1 MTQLYTYETFT
12 PGTVLGEWAE
22 PLDARLVATWER
34 LFGAEARDQ
43 PARQVGLTVAL
54 MIRAYLNV
62 VTPRPP
68 GNIHAQQILSIDGLP
83 GVGETVRSR
92 IRCLGKEIRR
102 ERRYLQ
108 LEVSGVGERERN
120 LYTGRMNLIW
130 AA

>member
-1 MTQLYTYETFT
+1 M
-12 PGTVLGEWAE
+12 
-22 PLDARLVATWER
+22 
-34 LFGAEARDQ
+34 
-43 PARQVGLTVAL
+43 
-54 MIRAYLNV
+54 
-62 VTPRPP
+62 
-68 GNIHAQQILSIDGLP
+68 
-83 GVGETVRSR
+83 RSR

>member
-1 MTQLYTYETFT
+1 
-12 PGTVLGEWAE
+12 
-22 PLDARLVATWER
+22 
-34 LFGAEARDQ
+34 DQ

>member
-1 MTQLYTYETFT
+1 PEMSR
-12 PGTVLGEWAE
+12 GLGMCI
-22 PLDARLVATWER
+22 
-34 LFGAEARDQ
+34 RD
-43 PARQVGLTVAL
+43 R
-54 MIRAYLNV
+54 IRAYLNV